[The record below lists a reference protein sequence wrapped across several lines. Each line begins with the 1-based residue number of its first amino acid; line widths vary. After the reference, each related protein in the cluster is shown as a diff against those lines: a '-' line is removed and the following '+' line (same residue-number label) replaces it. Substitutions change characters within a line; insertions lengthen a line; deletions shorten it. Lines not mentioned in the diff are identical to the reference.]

1 MFNKM
6 NIELIKTIV
15 VETIECRT
23 GCKIT
28 HISNYTKKALLGTEM
43 HIVPRD
49 LVLIVLDLERTF
61 KIQFTEYDLLIKKLE
76 TVDSIVEIIYE
87 QISGIYAST
96 VD

>member
-6 NIELIKTIV
+6 NIESIKTTVTEIV
-15 VETIECRT
+15 EYRA

-28 HISNYTKKALLGTEM
+28 HIPNFTKKALLGTEL
-43 HIVPRD
+43 HIAPRD

-87 QISGIYAST
+87 QISGIHTSI

>member
-1 MFNKM
+1 M
-6 NIELIKTIV
+6 NIESIKATV
-15 VETIECRT
+15 AETIEYRT

-28 HISNYTKKALLGTEM
+28 HIPNFTKKALLGTEM
-43 HIVPRD
+43 YIAPRD
-49 LVLIVLDLERTF
+49 LVLIVLDLERIF

-87 QISGIYAST
+87 QISGIHISI